1 MMKNAFT
8 AAARMGSRTAKHYK
22 GGARSYGEGGTKSGP
37 TGAANE
43 KAAKSVPM
51 ELVLGMGLGLVC
63 GVTLRSALQRD
74 IDPFTE
80 KKKAP
85 APKVTIAKA
94 VSADEKSDVD
104 KFDAWVAAQKA
115 ASGPDD
121 KDTADFKYITFTE
134 MPPFHAGH
142 KSLMSKVL
150 TPELFE
156 KYKEIKSTKGFTFSN
171 AIQCGVLKPHLG
183 VGFTAGDEECFE
195 IFKDMIYP
203 IVKGWHKFDPYTQDH
218 ASDLNPMNVTFTRE
232 QQIKFDQ
239 YVQST
244 RVRAARNISGFAL
257 PCGATPP
264 ERKGVEDVLQEAF
277 AMFDGELKGKYYS
290 LGSMSA
296 TDEEMLQSSG
306 FLFQKPG
313 PAQLLAVAGAARNW
327 PDNRGI
333 FHNDNKTA
341 LAWCNEED
349 HCRIISMQSGGD
361 VWSVFSRFCQISDT
375 IAAAA
380 KKNGAK
386 LMEHPKLG
394 FLGTCPSNL
403 GTGLRASVMIKIPEL
418 NKDPHALEAVCDAF
432 DLQPRGSSG
441 EHSAAVG
448 GKWDISNKQRLGF
461 TEVELVQKMI
471 DGVAKIIAIEEKL
484 ETGKTLD
491 QAVKEAK

>member
-1 MMKNAFT
+1 MMKNAFS

-22 GGARSYGEGGTKSGP
+22 GGARFGSTSGP
-37 TGAANE
+37 TQEANE
-43 KAAKSVPM
+43 KAARAVPM
-51 ELVLGMGLGLVC
+51 ELILGAGLGVLC
-63 GVTLRSALQRD
+63 GVGLRTALQRD
-74 IDPFTE
+74 IDPFTD
-80 KKKAP
+80 KKAP
-85 APKVTIAKA
+85 APKITKA
-94 VSADEKSDVD
+94 LSADESAHIA

-142 KSLMSKVL
+142 KSLMRKVM
-150 TPELFE
+150 TPELFN
-156 KYKEIKSTKGFTFSN
+156 KYKDVKSSKGFTFSN

-195 IFKDMIYP
+195 LFKDMIYP
-203 IVKGWHKFDPYTQDH
+203 IVQGWHKFDPYTQNH
-218 ASDLNPMNVTFTRE
+218 SSDLDPLNVTFTRP
-232 QQIKFDQ
+232 QQVKFDQ

-244 RVRAARNISGFAL
+244 RIRAARNISGFAL

-264 ERKGVEDVLQEAF
+264 ERKGVEDVLEQAF

-290 LGSMSA
+290 LATMSA
-296 TDEEMLQSSG
+296 ADEEMLQSNG

-349 HCRIISMQSGGD
+349 HCRIISMQKGGD

-418 NKDPHALEAVCDAF
+418 NKDPYALEEVCDAF

-441 EHSAAVG
+441 EHSPAVG
-448 GKWDISNKQRLGF
+448 GKWDISNKQRIGLS
-461 TEVELVQKMI
+461 EVQLVQKMI
-471 DGVAKIIAIEEKL
+471 DGITKLIQIEE
-484 ETGKTLD
+484 TL
-491 QAVKEAK
+491 AANPGMLPKEALAKCK